1 MSADWVGPTYI
12 HTAGMT
18 LLAGR
23 DFSLS
28 DNEQGQKVVIV
39 NQTMARRYFLDDHAV
54 GRRVLFNN
62 EYYTIVGVVKDAKYS
77 ALRETT
83 LPFIYFSTLQTH
95 TGVGHLEIR
104 SAGVAPLVLATAIGP
119 IVHDLDPHLRVGAAT
134 TLSDQIDRK
143 LGREHL
149 VADLAG
155 FFGTLTLALLS
166 IGVYGTLAYA
176 VGQRTKEIGVR
187 LALGARRASIVWMVF
202 RQIST
207 VVVLGSAIG
216 VASVFAA
223 GRLVRP
229 LLFGLE
235 PTDPWTIAG
244 ALVLLVGV
252 SLLAGSL
259 PARAAWRLDP
269 ATVLRE

>member
-1 MSADWVGPTYI
+1 
-12 HTAGMT
+12 MT

-39 NQTMARRYFLDDHAV
+39 NQTMARRYFPDDHAV
-54 GRRVLFNN
+54 GRRV
-62 EYYTIVGVVKDAKYS
+62 
-77 ALRETT
+77 
-83 LPFIYFSTLQTH
+83 
-95 TGVGHLEIR
+95 
-104 SAGVAPLVLATAIGP
+104 
-119 IVHDLDPHLRVGAAT
+119 
-134 TLSDQIDRK
+134 
-143 LGREHL
+143 L

-187 LALGARRASIVWMVF
+187 LALGARRAIVWTGF

-207 VVVLGSAIG
+207 VVVVGSAIG

-229 LLFGLE
+229 LLFGLK